1 MKFVNSQNTF
11 TKPVP
16 VYPRSMR
23 DPCSF
28 RISATN
34 LGSAGVAIT
43 GPHPVCADR
52 LRSGSMTPER
62 LSILYVSQ
70 MPASPPRFGAQ
81 ARVHGL
87 MTQLAQRH
95 ELTAVMLVDDDFDAA

>member
-11 TKPVP
+11 TTPVP
-16 VYPRSMR
+16 VYPSSMR

-52 LRSGSMTPER
+52 LRSGFDNSR
-62 LSILYVSQ
+62 
-70 MPASPPRFGAQ
+70 APRYPLRIPDAGQPSTLWRPGAG
-81 ARVHGL
+81 AW
-87 MTQLAQRH
+87 A
-95 ELTAVMLVDDDFDAA
+95 DDAAGPAARADSGDAGR